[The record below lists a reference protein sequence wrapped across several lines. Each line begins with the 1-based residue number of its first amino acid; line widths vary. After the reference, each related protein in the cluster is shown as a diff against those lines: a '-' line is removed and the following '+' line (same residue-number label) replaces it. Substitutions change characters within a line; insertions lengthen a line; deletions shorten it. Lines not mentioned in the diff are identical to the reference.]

1 MLAAPCANPFD
12 IARELLGA
20 SDELCATLEFLKDPL
35 ASQLSDEEERA
46 CVRDA
51 LEAGHVAARQW
62 AGEDLLS
69 TLAEHG
75 FLLRQMEAGVVDI
88 TTRNRMQARL
98 VCQQD
103 GGTLDLFM
111 PQLRHKSE
119 VLAALCGD
127 GMPKDTLSWLIDL
140 HIAHEFFHYLE
151 HREGRSVGMRMRP
164 VCMQGLLRVRSRHLS
179 SPSEVA
185 AHAFAYDMASGPV
198 RPTASDYL
206 VLLADGAMTGTEVV
220 ELVASARRFVK
231 GGSHE
236 RAERRC

>member
-1 MLAAPCANPFD
+1 MALYENPSD
-12 IARELLGA
+12 AARELLGA
-20 SDELCATLEFLKDPL
+20 SDELCAALEFLKDPL
-35 ASQLSDEEERA
+35 APQLSDEEERA

-62 AGEDLLS
+62 AGKDLLG

-119 VLAALCGD
+119 VLTALCGD
-127 GMPKDTLSWLIDL
+127 DMPKDTLSWLIDL
-140 HIAHEFFHYLE
+140 HVAHEFFHFLE
-151 HREGRSVGMRMRP
+151 HREERSVSMRMRP
-164 VCMQGLLRVRSRHLS
+164 VRIRSLLRVRNRRLS

-185 AHAFAYDMASGPV
+185 AHTFAYDMAGGPV